1 MARVMTRVIGAA
13 IAVGVIA
20 WMSAAAAWVGL
31 LHVRAERLGE
41 RFDFVAWEAQAAPG
55 WLLYRL
61 GAPWRGGPTPEEAL
75 ARYFA
80 LADRSGSEA
89 RALENAAEAEVER
102 RVTVVLAEQ
111 GLRWPGPGFLPP
123 VDIEMGASPR
133 ILVTSPRARIERLAA
148 EPLRPDLDRDA
159 VRAIEAREE
168 AGGQRSAL
176 VVPSGGIATF
186 PAIVAAG
193 DDYRGTVQAAAHEW
207 LHHYLSLY
215 PLGQAYFRGPEAQTL
230 NETVAD
236 IGGDAIAALVFAR
249 FPDPPGRTSTPTPTP
264 AASTPGP
271 RVDVTTTLR
280 ELRVE
285 VDALLARGEVEAAER
300 RMDEVRASLAAR
312 GVGIRRINQAYF
324 AWYGTYAARPESVD
338 PLGAQLRALLQ
349 RSGGV
354 RGFMEQVRGVQTRE
368 DVTRLVGQ
376 PPVGEPPAG
385 HP

>member
-1 MARVMTRVIGAA
+1 MARVVTRAFGAA
-13 IAVGVIA
+13 IAVGVVA
-20 WMSAAAAWVGL
+20 WACAAAVWVGL
-31 LHVRAERLGE
+31 LHVRAERLGD

-55 WLLYRL
+55 WLLHRL
-61 GAPWRGGPTPEEAL
+61 GTPWRVDPTPEEVL

-80 LADRSGSEA
+80 LPDRSGPEA

-102 RVTVVLAEQ
+102 RVTAMLAEQ
-111 GLRWPGPGFLPP
+111 GLRWPGPGVLPP
-123 VDIEMGASPR
+123 VDIELGASPR
-133 ILVTSPRARIERLAA
+133 ILVRSPRARIERLAA

-168 AGGQRSAL
+168 ASGARSAL

-193 DDYRGTVQAAAHEW
+193 DDYRDTVQAAAHEW

-215 PLGQAYFRGPEAQTL
+215 PLGRAYFEGPEAQTL

-236 IGGDAIAALVFAR
+236 IGGDAIATLVFAR
-249 FPDPPGRTSTPTPTP
+249 FPDPPARASTPS
-264 AASTPGP
+264 AATPGP
-271 RVDVTTTLR
+271 RVDVTGALR
-280 ELRVE
+280 DLRLE
-285 VDALLARGEVEAAER
+285 VDALLARGEVDAAER
-300 RMDEVRASLAAR
+300 RMEEVRASLAAR
-312 GVGIRRINQAYF
+312 GIGIRRINQAYF

-354 RGFMEQVRGVQTRE
+354 RGFIEQVREARSRE
-368 DVTRLVGQ
+368 DVMRLAGQ
-376 PPVGEPPAG
+376 PPPVQPVPGAR
-385 HP
+385 

>member
-1 MARVMTRVIGAA
+1 MARVVTRVIGAA

-20 WMSAAAAWVGL
+20 YASATAAWVGL
-31 LHVRAERLGE
+31 LQVRAERLGD
-41 RFDFVAWEAQAAPG
+41 RFDFVAWEAQAGPG
-55 WLLYRL
+55 WLLHRL
-61 GAPWRGGPTPEEAL
+61 GAPWRDDQTPEEAL

-80 LADRSGSEA
+80 LADRSGPEA

-111 GLRWPGPGFLPP
+111 GLRWPGPGVLPP
-123 VDIEMGASPR
+123 VDIELGASPR
-133 ILVTSPRARIERLAA
+133 ILVLSPRARIERLAA

-168 AGGQRSAL
+168 ASGSQSAL

-207 LHHYLSLY
+207 LHHYLTLY
-215 PLGQAYFRGPEAQTL
+215 PLGRSYFRGPEQQTL

-249 FPDPPGRTSTPTPTP
+249 FPDPPARTSTATPTP
-264 AASTPGP
+264 AAATPAP
-271 RVDVTTTLR
+271 RVDVTAALR
-280 ELRVE
+280 DLRLE
-285 VDALLARGEVEAAER
+285 VDGLLARGEVEAAER
-300 RMDEVRASLAAR
+300 RMEEARASLAAR

-349 RSGGV
+349 RSGSV
-354 RGFMEQVRGVQTRE
+354 RGFMEQVRDARSRE
-368 DVTRLVGQ
+368 DVTRLAG
-376 PPVGEPPAG
+376 PPSAG
-385 HP
+385 AP